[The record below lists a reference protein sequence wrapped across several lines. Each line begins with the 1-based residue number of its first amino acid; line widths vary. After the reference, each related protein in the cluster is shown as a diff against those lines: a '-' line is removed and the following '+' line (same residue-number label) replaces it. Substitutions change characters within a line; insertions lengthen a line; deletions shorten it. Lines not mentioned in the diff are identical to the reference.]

1 MESCGAAPAISRA
14 GCCLLQ
20 QSSLLSAVRSVERV
34 RVAVAAAVFRLDEAL
49 QRVTISAGVAVTSGE
64 YLAALMKAT
73 DLGLC
78 RAKEN
83 GRNRV
88 DPPLLSV
95 RLPEQA
101 VVGCMRKARL
111 RCAGLSWFR

>member
-1 MESCGAAPAISRA
+1 MPVWLWLMESCGAAPAISRA
-14 GCCLLQ
+14 GRCLLQ
-20 QSSLLSAVRSVERV
+20 QSSLLSAVRAVGRV

-64 YLAALMKAT
+64 DLAALMQAA
-73 DLGLC
+73 DLAIY

-88 DPPLLSV
+88 EPPLLSV

-101 VVGCMRKARL
+101 AVG
-111 RCAGLSWFR
+111 